1 MTLGELLSQLA
12 EQRTKMMRAVQ
23 PAADEVKNLLAAV
36 LALVLL
42 IGVLGIFLA
51 PAAMFAGGM
60 AEVAQHNK
68 AVAEG
73 KLMLQKVLQE
83 RTEKKLQGDEP

>member
-1 MTLGELLSQLA
+1 
-12 EQRTKMMRAVQ
+12 MMRAVQ